1 MGNNSSKI
9 ECPKVRREMQGC
21 NCNGFRGIKMGVYDM
36 ILCVD
41 WVKQYGPM
49 IFDFANSLVKFNF
62 EDMDIIL
69 QG

>member
-1 MGNNSSKI
+1 
-9 ECPKVRREMQGC
+9 
-21 NCNGFRGIKMGVYDM
+21 MGVYDM